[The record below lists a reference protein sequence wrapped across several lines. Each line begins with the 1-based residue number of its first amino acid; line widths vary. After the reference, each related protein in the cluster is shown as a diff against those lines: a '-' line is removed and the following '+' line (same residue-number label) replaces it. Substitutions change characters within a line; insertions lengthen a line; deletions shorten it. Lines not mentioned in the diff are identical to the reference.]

1 MYFWEHL
8 KQEGVTLSQM
18 MTMIKMRGLVLV
30 MEILMK
36 KMRCFL
42 TPEIHSRAWL
52 QAAIILLQIV
62 WHLSRVKL
70 TWSSLA
76 LTTQEFSGGKPCQI
90 PRKKKRV

>member
-18 MTMIKMRGLVLV
+18 MTMIKMRELVLV

-42 TPEIHSRAWL
+42 TPEIHSRA
-52 QAAIILLQIV
+52 
-62 WHLSRVKL
+62 
-70 TWSSLA
+70 
-76 LTTQEFSGGKPCQI
+76 
-90 PRKKKRV
+90 

>member
-1 MYFWEHL
+1 VDEYAADHVAAFQEGSSDYMYFWEHL

-42 TPEIHSRAWL
+42 TPEIHSRA
-52 QAAIILLQIV
+52 
-62 WHLSRVKL
+62 
-70 TWSSLA
+70 
-76 LTTQEFSGGKPCQI
+76 
-90 PRKKKRV
+90 